1 MGELIKG
8 ACCSLLRK
16 RNRTVLTVIGI
27 AVGVMMVAVVS
38 VIGVVGRKLVNDEL
52 NSMGVNG
59 LSVMAENGGE
69 LISEEALDEIRR
81 LSCVRSAMPL
91 MLQMGSV
98 SSVAASEDSV
108 LCGIDSGADQV
119 ISLKL
124 LHGRMISPG
133 DIKTSARVCV
143 VDEMLARTLYGRTNL
158 VGKTV
163 SVQYGINTEQLT
175 VVGVTETGS
184 SLLQN
189 FSSFIPGMLYMPYTT
204 HTQLTGQTAFDQVAV
219 RADAA
224 SLEAAQYRIERA
236 LDRLYDGDAPFRTDN
251 LAVQKDRLEQLVD
264 VVALV
269 LTAISGISL
278 VVSGFGIITSMLSA
292 VSERTREIGI
302 KKAIGATDRRILWEF
317 LTESIILSATGA
329 VFGMLPAVV
338 LVLVLRALGVAVA
351 VPIGLFVGLFLF
363 SMLVGGVFGAYPA
376 YKASRLQPV
385 DALRSE

>member
-1 MGELIKG
+1 MGELIRG
-8 ACCSLLRK
+8 ALRSLLRK
-16 RNRTVLTVIGI
+16 RNRTVLTVTGI

-52 NSMGVNG
+52 DSMGVNG
-59 LSVMAENGGE
+59 LSVMAESGGE
-69 LISEEALDEIRR
+69 LISEEALNEIRR
-81 LSCVRSAMPL
+81 LSCVESAMPL

-98 SSVAASEDSV
+98 STVAATEESV
-108 LCGIDSGADQV
+108 LCGIDFGADQV
-119 ISLKL
+119 ISLEL
-124 LHGRMISPG
+124 LYGRMITPG
-133 DIKTSARVCV
+133 DVKTAANVCV
-143 VDEMLARTLYGRTNL
+143 VDETLARTLYGRTNL

-163 SVQYGINTEQLT
+163 SVQYGTTTERLT

-189 FSSFIPGMLYMPYTT
+189 FSSLIPGMLYMPYTT
-204 HTQLTGQTAFDQVAV
+204 HTNLTGQTAFDQVAV

-224 SLEAAQYRIERA
+224 SLDAAQYRIERT
-236 LDRLYDGDAPFRTDN
+236 LDRLYDGNAPFRTDN

-302 KKAIGATDRRILWEF
+302 KKAIGATGKRILWEF
-317 LTESIILSATGA
+317 LTESIMLSAAGA
-329 VFGMLPAVV
+329 VFGMLPAAV
-338 LVLVLRALGVAVA
+338 LVLVLRALGVAIA
-351 VPIGLFVGLFLF
+351 VPLGLFVGLFLF

-385 DALRSE
+385 EALRSE